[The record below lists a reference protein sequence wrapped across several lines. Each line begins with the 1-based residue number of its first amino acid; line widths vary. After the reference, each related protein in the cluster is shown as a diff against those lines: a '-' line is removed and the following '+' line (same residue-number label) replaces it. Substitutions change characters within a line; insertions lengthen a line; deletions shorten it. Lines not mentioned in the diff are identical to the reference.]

1 MPSCVLPSPVGGL
14 LLAQE
19 GDALIRI
26 DWTDQAP
33 LPPSTPL
40 LRCAVQQLN
49 AYFAGQLTQFD
60 LPLSPEGTAFQ
71 RAVWAQ
77 LCQIPYGQTCTYGE
91 IAARMGRPR
100 AARAVGMAN
109 HRNPLPILIPCHRV
123 IGASGEL
130 TGYAGGLEK
139 KQTLLALEGC
149 RLSLPTH
156 R

>member
-14 LLAQE
+14 LLSQE
-19 GDALIRI
+19 GDALTRI
-26 DWTDQAP
+26 DWIDQAP